1 MLVPW
6 IKMSPSSHIV
16 LAHSAELIEGNDHK
30 GFLNLTEFG
39 IEANKKFLKQYRI
52 NYLRKTNQH
61 ENLSDC
67 INRLW
72 DKSEPIVKNI
82 CDRTYCSHCKIARHT
97 VRSCLDLKKALTGCN
112 TEINHLIL
120 LLTY

>member
-30 GFLNLTEFG
+30 GPLNFTESG
-39 IEANKKFLKQYRI
+39 IEANNKFLRQYRI
-52 NYLRKTNQH
+52 NYLKKTNQH

-72 DKSEPIVKNI
+72 DKSDPMVKNI
-82 CDRTYCSHCKIARHT
+82 SRTYCSHCKISGHT

-112 TEINHLIL
+112 TEFNHLIL